1 MVRSQRL
8 RIPIAAV
15 VIGLAALA
23 VSPAS
28 AQSGRPPQLV
38 YDDEHTGEKFP
49 KPVLPGFDELPI
61 VRPLPDPFAWSDGS
75 GRSTE
80 FKDWARRRSEIKAEI
95 EKYGIGEKPPRP
107 KTKSSMRNRAFFLLL
122 CVAATPCSAQTRI
135 AVDSAQADAVI
146 APEI

>member
-15 VIGLAALA
+15 AIGLIGLAVPETA
-23 VSPAS
+23 
-28 AQSGRPPQLV
+28 AQSGKPPKLV
-38 YDDEHTGEKFP
+38 YDDEHTGEKLP

-80 FKDWARRRSEIKAEI
+80 FK
-95 EKYGIGEKPPRP
+95 
-107 KTKSSMRNRAFFLLL
+107 
-122 CVAATPCSAQTRI
+122 CSRCTRFI
-135 AVDSAQADAVI
+135 REQSI
-146 APEI
+146 FP